1 MLELLGLALF
11 YGMLIASITFYLF
24 YLYDWIRR
32 YTAEKEKPEARPP
45 AAPVIT
51 LVLAAILVF
60 VVGIDPPDLPGDDG
74 FLSRPGAV
82 FVLAWLGLF
91 LWRRT

>member
-1 MLELLGLALF
+1 MLELLGLTLF
-11 YGMLIASITFYLF
+11 YAMLIASIVVYIFYF
-24 YLYDWIRR
+24 YEWGRH
-32 YTAEKEKPEARPP
+32 YTAPADKPVARPP
-45 AAPVIT
+45 FAPLIT

-82 FVLAWLGLF
+82 LVLSWLGWF